1 VSANHDSN
9 AVHPCHNDLNAEDN
23 SDASTY
29 LSKDEFT
36 MEQDTLVKRWYE
48 EGYDLYVDADYIGWM
63 RQNHPEDNISIPTEQ
78 ENGSLLDSFPG
89 IIPIS
94 PITINHQTTGEP
106 IFMCDEQL

>member
-1 VSANHDSN
+1 MSTNN
-9 AVHPCHNDLNAEDN
+9 AVRPCRNDLNAEEN

-36 MEQDTLVKRWYE
+36 VEQETLVKIK

-78 ENGSLLDSFPG
+78 ETGSLLDSFPG

-94 PITINHQTTGEP
+94 PIPIDHQTTGEP
-106 IFMCDEQL
+106 ISMCDEQ